1 MIILKRMK
9 SFIIRVP
16 TNPLKELMMQQEELQ
31 ADIHERL
38 MVHHQHTLVD
48 YDTEVERLCQAS
60 DEEKRERRLAVLRD
74 SAKQFHEMHTTETC
88 IIESLSTQILHIAA
102 QEIINRKP
110 SQITCE
116 YKGHLFIIPIRYKN

>member
-1 MIILKRMK
+1 MIIIVILKRMK

-16 TNPLKELMMQQEELQ
+16 TDPLKELMLQQEELHTE
-31 ADIHERL
+31 IHERL

-48 YDTEVERLCQAS
+48 YV

-74 SAKQFHEMHTTETC
+74 SAKQIHEMHTT
-88 IIESLSTQILHIAA
+88 ESLSTQILHIAA